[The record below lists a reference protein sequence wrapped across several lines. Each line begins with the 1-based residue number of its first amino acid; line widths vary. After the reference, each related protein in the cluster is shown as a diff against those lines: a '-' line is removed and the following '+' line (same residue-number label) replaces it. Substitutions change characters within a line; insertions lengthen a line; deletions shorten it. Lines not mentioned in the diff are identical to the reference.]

1 MTKKA
6 PDKSRFDDL
15 FSAALERGGINPLTE
30 TQPTQAQA
38 NRTSKSTDPNYV
50 RTTLYL
56 PKRLHQ
62 QLKAVAVQEEREMSG
77 IVEELIDTWLKSR
90 DSSI

>member
-6 PDKSRFDDL
+6 DKSRFDDL
-15 FSAALERGGINPLTE
+15 FSAALERRVAESPQESTPTQ
-30 TQPTQAQA
+30 TQPG
-38 NRTSKSTDPNYV
+38 RKSKSTDPNYV
-50 RTTLYL
+50 RTTVYL

-62 QLKAVAVQEEREMSG
+62 QLKAAAIQEDREMSA

-90 DSSI
+90 EN

>member
-6 PDKSRFDDL
+6 TSSSRFDDL
-15 FSAALERGGINPLTE
+15 FNAALERKKTEEPQESTPLQ
-30 TQPTQAQA
+30 TQPT
-38 NRTSKSTDPNYV
+38 RKSKSTDPNYV
-50 RTTLYL
+50 RTTVYL

-62 QLKAVAVQEEREMSG
+62 QLKAAAVEEDREMSG

-90 DSSI
+90 EN